1 LSCVLDDADADA
13 CVQVVGRVFGEL
25 PGLERLEAVTDV
37 GNARSQRALEKA
49 GFKREGVLRSYIVR
63 PGPGGD
69 GEAKDAAVYSFLS
82 SDRPRLA

>member
-1 LSCVLDDADADA
+1 LTIFA
-13 CVQVVGRVFGEL
+13 CVQVVGRVFEEL

-49 GFKREGVLRSYIVR
+49 GFQREGVLRSYIVR
-63 PGPGGD
+63 PGPGG

-82 SDRPRLA
+82 SDLPRLG